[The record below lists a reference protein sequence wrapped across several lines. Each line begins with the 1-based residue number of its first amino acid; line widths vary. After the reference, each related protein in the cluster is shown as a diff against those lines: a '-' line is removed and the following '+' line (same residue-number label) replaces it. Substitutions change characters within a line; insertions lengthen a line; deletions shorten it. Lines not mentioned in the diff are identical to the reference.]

1 MEKIKKLFMLMAIL
15 IPAMAFTACGDDD
28 KDEPNVPNQTLNV
41 GQTYTIPAD
50 GTWVSDN
57 DLIASIDGK
66 TVKGVRVGEVSI
78 RNGGQSFNVT
88 VNPTITLFKDPYLNF
103 GANTQSV
110 KNAMSGFEFV
120 AEENGTLSYID
131 EANSVI
137 YGYSFENSKLK
148 ISMVIAVKSFASAK
162 EMGEMLA
169 ERYVFVTTKDDYIGM
184 VSPDKKMLV
193 VLMIKVQSGK
203 AVYVISYAPA
213 SDTIARANDLEVVF
227 EEMIDATP
235 GELVK
240 GGMK

>member
-1 MEKIKKLFMLMAIL
+1 
-15 IPAMAFTACGDDD
+15 
-28 KDEPNVPNQTLNV
+28 
-41 GQTYTIPAD
+41 
-50 GTWVSDN
+50 
-57 DLIASIDGK
+57 
-66 TVKGVRVGEVSI
+66 
-78 RNGGQSFNVT
+78 
-88 VNPTITLFKDPYLNF
+88 
-103 GANTQSV
+103 
-110 KNAMSGFEFV
+110 MSSFEFV

-148 ISMVIAVKSFASAK
+148 MSMVIAVKSFASAK
-162 EMGEMLA
+162 VMGEMLA